1 MTGRWSMRRCVW
13 MAYHMG
19 ARRLVGWQNMAAS
32 VAYAPMASILAMGRL
47 YTSTNTPWSISHRQL
62 KASEGTRRGAK
73 QQDEMGVG
81 VL

>member
-1 MTGRWSMRRCVW
+1 
-13 MAYHMG
+13 
-19 ARRLVGWQNMAAS
+19 MAAS